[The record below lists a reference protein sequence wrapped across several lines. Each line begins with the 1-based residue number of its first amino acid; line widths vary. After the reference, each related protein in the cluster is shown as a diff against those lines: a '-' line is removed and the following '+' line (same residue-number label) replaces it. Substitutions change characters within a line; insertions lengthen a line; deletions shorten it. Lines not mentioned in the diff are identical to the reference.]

1 MLQNYIISGNPAILF
16 NKHPDLFSETSFH
29 VPPSIIKK
37 TANLLKVSGNFIKM
51 VEVTA
56 MSAPPAKS

>member
-1 MLQNYIISGNPAILF
+1 MLQNYIFSGNPAILF

-37 TANLLKVSGNFIKM
+37 TANLLKVSGNFFKGGRGDSHLTITCK
-51 VEVTA
+51 
-56 MSAPPAKS
+56 